1 MLASF
6 YHHYPSELCYG
17 RDNSVHFPRGMF
29 VPLAEFSSP
38 PPASLP
44 QLSTSALAPKQF
56 LAMLALPPLNL
67 FTLKVTG
74 PVSLL
79 SR

>member
-6 YHHYPSELCYG
+6 YHRYPGELCYG

-29 VPLAEFSSP
+29 VPLAEFFSSP
-38 PPASLP
+38 SASLP
-44 QLSTSALAPKQF
+44 HLSTSALAPKQF
-56 LAMLALPPLNL
+56 SAMLALPPLNL

-74 PVSLL
+74 TLSLL